1 MNDAVSAS
9 SDGTTDSAPRSGL
22 SRALVV
28 VTVLGLVLAVVGGVV
43 GLLSSQ
49 LGGDDTDD
57 QDAVVSAV
65 TTFASVYN
73 TYDVAKKDDYQQRMK
88 PLLTSGYYTQFT
100 KVTDAVFSALTSKK
114 QKSGSPQVLSV
125 ALSSLD
131 DDSAVALVAVNASI
145 TSGDDAAVVRRFR
158 WQVTLNRSGDDWR
171 VNQFESVT
179 PVEATAGDGTTPTP
193 SASPSATPSSSA
205 SPSEGGQ

>member
-1 MNDAVSAS
+1 MSAP
-9 SDGTTDSAPRSGL
+9 SDRGSTDPAPRSGL

-28 VTVLGLVLAVVGGVV
+28 VTVLGLVLAVIGGVV
-43 GLLSSQ
+43 GVLSSQ
-49 LGGDDTDD
+49 LGGDDTEE

-73 TYDVAKKDDYQQRMK
+73 TYDVAQKDDYQQRMK
-88 PLLTSGYYTQFT
+88 PLLTAGYYTQFT

-125 ALSSLD
+125 AISDLD

-145 TSGDDAAVVRRFR
+145 TSGNQAAVVRRFR
-158 WQVTLNRSGDDWR
+158 WQVTLNRSGNDWR
-171 VNQFESVT
+171 VNQFDSVT
-179 PVEATAGDGTTPTP
+179 PVEATAGDATTPTP
-193 SASPSATPSSSA
+193 SASPSAGA